1 VRRSVAALR
10 VSPADRASLP
20 AALSQLADAAQAAGL
35 PTTVTVVG
43 AERPLDPQQAQALY
57 RAAQEG
63 LTNARKHAQAA
74 AATLTLDFG
83 DANRVRLTVAD
94 DGRGAS
100 TTDGGF
106 GLIGL
111 RERVQLVG
119 GSLTVQTAPGAGL
132 ALIVEVPS

>member
-1 VRRSVAALR
+1 
-10 VSPADRASLP
+10 
-20 AALSQLADAAQAAGL
+20 
-35 PTTVTVVG
+35 
-43 AERPLDPQQAQALY
+43 
-57 RAAQEG
+57 
-63 LTNARKHAQAA
+63 
-74 AATLTLDFG
+74 
-83 DANRVRLTVAD
+83 LTVAD

-119 GSLTVQTAPGAGL
+119 GSLTLRTAPGAGL

>member
-1 VRRSVAALR
+1 

-20 AALSQLADAAQAAGL
+20 AALAQLADAAQAAGL
-35 PTTVTVVG
+35 PTRVIVVG
-43 AERPLDPQQAQALY
+43 AERPLDPQQEQALY

-74 AATLTLDFG
+74 SAVLTLDFG
-83 DANRVRLTVAD
+83 DTHRVLLTVAD

-111 RERVQLVG
+111 RERVQLLG